1 MTDEQFQALAKYEA
15 TFDQALHKGRAPYPG
30 RAVIESFLAVM
41 RSSNPR
47 YKTNLNCGICVLHL
61 VQDVGRRYFG
71 EKKDREAA
79 YKKEHPE
86 NKVETNTVIEGGKVV
101 SQEVIREDAFKK
113 VSVKKEKKG
122 KTTKTTKTVTEK

>member
-41 RSSNPR
+41 RSTNPR

-71 EKKDREAA
+71 EKQDREKAA
-79 YKKEHPE
+79 REDQAAQEAQVVAEETPAPEKPKRTRKKKETAE
-86 NKVETNTVIEGGKVV
+86 
-101 SQEVIREDAFKK
+101 
-113 VSVKKEKKG
+113 
-122 KTTKTTKTVTEK
+122 

>member
-41 RSSNPR
+41 RSTNSR

-71 EKKDREAA
+71 EKQDREKAA
-79 YKKEHPE
+79 QEKAAREAQAVAEETPAPEKPKKTRKKKETAE
-86 NKVETNTVIEGGKVV
+86 
-101 SQEVIREDAFKK
+101 
-113 VSVKKEKKG
+113 
-122 KTTKTTKTVTEK
+122 

>member
-41 RSSNPR
+41 RSTNPR

-71 EKKDREAA
+71 EKKDREKAA
-79 YKKEHPE
+79 MEKAQQEAQKVAEETTAPEKPKRTRKKKEAAE
-86 NKVETNTVIEGGKVV
+86 
-101 SQEVIREDAFKK
+101 
-113 VSVKKEKKG
+113 
-122 KTTKTTKTVTEK
+122 

>member
-41 RSSNPR
+41 RSTNPR

-71 EKKDREAA
+71 EKQDREKAA
-79 YKKEHPE
+79 REAQAVAEETPAPEKPKRTRKKKETAE
-86 NKVETNTVIEGGKVV
+86 
-101 SQEVIREDAFKK
+101 
-113 VSVKKEKKG
+113 
-122 KTTKTTKTVTEK
+122 

>member
-41 RSSNPR
+41 RSTNPR

-71 EKKDREAA
+71 EKKDREKSAMDKA
-79 YKKEHPE
+79 EQEAQKVVEETLAPEKPKKPRKKKEIAE
-86 NKVETNTVIEGGKVV
+86 
-101 SQEVIREDAFKK
+101 
-113 VSVKKEKKG
+113 
-122 KTTKTTKTVTEK
+122 

>member
-41 RSSNPR
+41 RSTNPR

-71 EKKDREAA
+71 EKKDRERIAQEKA
-79 YKKEHPE
+79 EMEKSVIPTNPPAEESPAPEKPKRTRKKKEAAE
-86 NKVETNTVIEGGKVV
+86 
-101 SQEVIREDAFKK
+101 
-113 VSVKKEKKG
+113 
-122 KTTKTTKTVTEK
+122 